1 MTTKAATNRRSS
13 LRTVIPPLGSGVAG
27 IALLL
32 YALVTAAGPLR
43 DHPSAYLSLHADDP
57 VQWRLLDQAALDEAR
72 RENKPIFL
80 SSGYFACHWCHVM
93 QRESFRA
100 ADIAALLNR
109 HFIPVKIDRELSP
122 QEDAYLIAFV
132 QRSRGIAGWP
142 LSVFLTPEGHPL
154 YGTAYI
160 PPAELRALLR
170 NMAELW
176 RREGADWRQVAA
188 AEALGGAGAVSGAA
202 VPNAVLREALWHA
215 AMASADEL
223 EGGFG
228 GPAKFPH
235 VPRLR
240 ALLRLYGDGGD
251 AALGDFLRLT
261 LQQMA
266 TQGLRDHIG
275 GGFFRYTV
283 DPSWQEPHFEKMLY
297 DSAQLAVL
305 YFEAAHWLGEEHW
318 AAVARDTLDFLLREM
333 LLADGAFA
341 ASLSALDAAGVEGGS
356 YLWTEAALRRALTAR
371 EYDVASA
378 AWGLQGAAVF
388 SSGLLPR
395 QMFGT
400 AALRQ
405 RLGADAAE
413 VLAIA
418 RSKLLRARSV
428 RMAPRDD
435 KRIAAWNGLVL
446 QALSL
451 GVQQGGEARYRAAAR
466 RLRDYLVTRL
476 WDGRRLARAADQSG
490 ALPGEGVLEDYA
502 QVAAGLV
509 AWGHAGA
516 APDDRRL
523 ALHIVEA
530 GWQRYR
536 RDDVWSSGSVL
547 PLGQAQRVLADG
559 VMISP
564 AALLAQV
571 AACEGDAS
579 WELRARAALEADT
592 ALLYAA
598 PLDYAGYIVRMC
610 SRR

>member
-1 MTTKAATNRRSS
+1 M
-13 LRTVIPPLGSGVAG
+13 
-27 IALLL
+27 LL
-32 YALVTAAGPLR
+32 YALAAMAGPLR
-43 DHPSAYLSLHADDP
+43 DHPSAYLALHADDP
-57 VQWRLLDQAALDEAR
+57 VQWRLLERAALDEAQ

-93 QRESFRA
+93 QRESFRDA
-100 ADIAALLNR
+100 EIAALLNR
-109 HFIPVKIDRELSP
+109 YFIPVKIDRELSP
-122 QEDAYLIAFV
+122 EEDAYLIAFV

-154 YGTAYI
+154 FGTAYI
-160 PPAELRALLR
+160 PPAELRTLLR

-176 RREGADWRQVAA
+176 RREGEEWRQVAA
-188 AEALGGAGAVSGAA
+188 AEALGGAVAAPGAS
-202 VPNAVLREALWHA
+202 VPNAVLREALRQA
-215 AMASADEL
+215 AMAQADEL

-228 GPAKFPH
+228 MPAKFPH

-240 ALLRLYGDGGD
+240 ALLRLQRGD

-305 YFEAAHWLGEEHW
+305 YFEAAQWLGEEHW
-318 AAVARDTLDFLLREM
+318 AGVARDTLDFLLREM
-333 LLADGAFA
+333 QLPDGAFA
-341 ASLSALDAAGVEGGS
+341 SSLSALDESGAEGG
-356 YLWTEAALRRALTAR
+356 YYQWTEAALRRALTAR

-378 AWGLQGAAVF
+378 AWGLQGVPVF
-388 SSGLLPR
+388 SSGYLPR
-395 QMFGT
+395 QVLDT
-400 AALRQ
+400 TALRQ
-405 RLGADAAE
+405 RFGADAAD
-413 VLAIA
+413 VLASA
-418 RSKLLRARSV
+418 RGKLLRARSARTV
-428 RMAPRDD
+428 PRDD

-451 GVQQGGEARYRAAAR
+451 GVQQSDDARYRSAAT

-476 WDGRRLARAADQSG
+476 WDGRYLARAADHRG

-509 AWGHAGA
+509 AWSHAGA
-516 APDDRRL
+516 VPEDRAI
-523 ALHIVEA
+523 ALRIAAAAWH
-530 GWQRYR
+530 RYR
-536 RDDVWSSGSVL
+536 RGDAWSSGSVL
-547 PLGQAQRVLADG
+547 PLGQAQRVVADG

-564 AALLAQV
+564 AALLAQI
-571 AACEGDAS
+571 AACEGDEQWLPMAHAV
-579 WELRARAALEADT
+579 LAADT
-592 ALLYAA
+592 ALLHAA
-598 PLDYAGYIVRMC
+598 SLDHAGYIVRMC